1 MNTYLLF
8 KSIHLIAIISWMAG
22 LLYLPRI
29 FVYHSEA
36 VKNNKSQDL
45 MSTFKIM
52 ERRLFI
58 YIMNPAMIVSWIFG
72 ILLIHTIGIENIG
85 FLWLQLKLTFVI
97 ILTIYHFFLLQFLRK
112 FEENSNSFTPKFYRI
127 INEIP
132 TVLLIGTVLIV
143 VFKPL

>member
-8 KSIHLIAIISWMAG
+8 KSIHLITVISWMAG

-36 VKNNKSQDL
+36 VVNNKSEDVI
-45 MSTFKIM
+45 STFKTM

-58 YIMNPAMIVSWIFG
+58 YIMNPAMILSWIFG
-72 ILLIHTIGIENIG
+72 ILLIHTIGMDNFGSI
-85 FLWLQLKLTFVI
+85 WLQLKLAFVI
-97 ILTIYHFFLLQFLRK
+97 ILTIYHFFLFQCLRK
-112 FEENSNSFTPKFYRI
+112 FADNNNSYSSKFYRI

-132 TVLLIGTVLIV
+132 TVLLIGIILIV